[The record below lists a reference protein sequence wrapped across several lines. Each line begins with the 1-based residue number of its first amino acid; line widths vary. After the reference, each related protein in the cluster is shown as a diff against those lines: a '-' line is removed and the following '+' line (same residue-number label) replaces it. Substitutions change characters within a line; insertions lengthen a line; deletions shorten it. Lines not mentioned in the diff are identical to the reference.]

1 MSVVFK
7 IKKTESSICTHTFT
21 ISGDFHYFL
30 KIQFVTISLSVWKT
44 SLGHFQSGGPPARS
58 SLRLRC
64 LCWRG
69 LRPGCGLEPP
79 AAACPAIRHA
89 LSLLR
94 PLVASMSSVSQQLDC
109 DVSGSHFLEFVLSCV
124 LWASGSINLCLLLN
138 LGNCQPWFLHSFPSL
153 CISSLPSWDSS
164 CRVPDIIPSFDI
176 IPQVPEALFIF
187 IPNLFLCF
195 SDWMLCLSV
204 LKFTESSVNSK
215 LLLPFIQWIF

>member
-1 MSVVFK
+1 MYSHIYHFWW
-7 IKKTESSICTHTFT
+7 F
-21 ISGDFHYFL
+21 
-30 KIQFVTISLSVWKT
+30 SLFSEDPVCYHIPF
-44 SLGHFQSGGPPARS
+44 SLENFS
-58 SLRLRC
+58 
-64 LCWRG
+64 W
-69 LRPGCGLEPP
+69 
-79 AAACPAIRHA
+79 A
-89 LSLLR
+89 LSEWGSTGKKFSSFALPVLAR
-94 PLVASMSSVSQQLDC
+94 PPPWLWARASCSRLSCRPPCAFPPPSPGRLHVFSITAAWLWC
-109 DVSGSHFLEFVLSCV
+109 SGSHFLEFVLSCV